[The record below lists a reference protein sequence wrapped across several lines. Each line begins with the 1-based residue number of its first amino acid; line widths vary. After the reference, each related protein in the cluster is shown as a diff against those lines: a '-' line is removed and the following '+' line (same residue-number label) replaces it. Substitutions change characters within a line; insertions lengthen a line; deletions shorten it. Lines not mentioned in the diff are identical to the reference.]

1 MLSPTTD
8 RPHNQYGQPPKF
20 FQKKLKD
27 FARPGVTLGKGHNM
41 TTLDP
46 ATNCRPPPAVALP
59 PGTDTRRR
67 ATSITEA
74 VQDAV
79 RRVEDGA
86 LRPVARPEAGLAY
99 QPKSL
104 LSILAYSYAW
114 EVYGSEDIEG
124 WMRRDVV
131 FRKACRDEFPDARLL
146 RKFRGHNRGSIE
158 QCLSAALRWLSQGH
172 RADLQVPAD
181 EDRFALE
188 AERRVE
194 MARFID
200 SIELDGD

>member
-1 MLSPTTD
+1 
-8 RPHNQYGQPPKF
+8 
-20 FQKKLKD
+20 
-27 FARPGVTLGKGHNM
+27 M

-46 ATNCRPPPAVALP
+46 ATNCRPRPAVALP
-59 PGTDTRRR
+59 PGVDVRRR

-79 RRVEDGA
+79 RRVEDGS
-86 LRPVARPEAGLAY
+86 LRPVARPDAGLAY

-104 LSILAYSYAW
+104 LSVLAYCYAW

-124 WMRRDVV
+124 WMRRDVT
-131 FRKACRDEFPDARLL
+131 FRKACHNEFPDARLL
-146 RKFRGHNRGSIE
+146 RKFRRYNSEAVE
-158 QCLSAALRWLSQGH
+158 QCLTAALRWLGETS
-172 RADLQVPAD
+172 RAGLQVAGD
-181 EDRFALE
+181 EDQYAFE
-188 AERRVE
+188 AQRRLE